1 MNTASIALSE
11 VAWFSE
17 ILGQRLVPISSY
29 VRLRNARFVED
40 REARTKMTTCDAA
53 RHVDSLFESRTP
65 HYAVVCAKQTVGDG
79 VVN

>member
-1 MNTASIALSE
+1 MNTASLASSE
-11 VAWFSE
+11 VSRFFE
-17 ILGQRLVPISSY
+17 MLGQRLVQISSY

-40 REARTKMTTCDAA
+40 RDARMTTCGAA
-53 RHVDSLFESRTP
+53 RHVDSLFELCTP